1 MLIDS
6 HSHIDSDCFADMLP
20 ELFERMK
27 KADVAGTLIAGCSL
41 HEYERGL
48 KFTQEHAN
56 TWYAVGVHPSTHDDP
71 HEAAIEEL
79 VELSE
84 PEKIVAIGEC
94 GLDYYYEEAPYDD
107 QKERF
112 ARHVE
117 AAKIAKLPLIIHS
130 RDAKEDTM
138 DILRSH
144 GADQCGFV
152 LHCFTSDKEMARA
165 ALDLGGYISFSGIVT
180 FKNAAQIQ
188 DVASWVP
195 EDRFLVETDC
205 PYLAPIP
212 YRGKQNEPSYVRL
225 VAEKVASLRGVS
237 LDEVADASTRNFFKL
252 FSRATL

>member
-71 HEAAIEEL
+71 HEASIEEL
-79 VELSE
+79 VELSK

-152 LHCFTSDKEMARA
+152 L
-165 ALDLGGYISFSGIVT
+165 
-180 FKNAAQIQ
+180 Q
-188 DVASWVP
+188 D
-195 EDRFLVETDC
+195 R
-205 PYLAPIP
+205 
-212 YRGKQNEPSYVRL
+212 K
-225 VAEKVASLRGVS
+225 
-237 LDEVADASTRNFFKL
+237 STRLN
-252 FSRATL
+252 SSHMA